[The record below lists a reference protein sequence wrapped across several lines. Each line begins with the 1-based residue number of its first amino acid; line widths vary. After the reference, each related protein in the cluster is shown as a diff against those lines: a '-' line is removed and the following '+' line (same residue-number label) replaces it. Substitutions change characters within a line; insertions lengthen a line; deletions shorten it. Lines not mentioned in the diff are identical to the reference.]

1 MFKKII
7 NSLLGNTGGGGAPGR
22 AATIEEVRAATY
34 DLMARNGST
43 TTLDVKNELRLLN
56 FQAFQDQVSQ
66 MVSAIAS
73 HDQLSSRNS
82 GRYNVYFY
90 GTDTAESRHVYLQ
103 SGDQFWEGRV
113 DGKAVT
119 LYAGRVGTDGTE
131 DAFACYKNLLAVR
144 ELERLADEKTRS
156 GYAPAADPRPPL
168 AVRRQYGHL
177 FGQRPVVCSIG
188 YYNVVKKELSDGQW
202 VTKNAGYRFTWHLLE
217 SHAQVAGA
225 LSGPTWNSGD
235 VRFDGAQLLGEK
247 LVGRQPA
254 DLPAAALRLEVDNG
268 HLYEVEISF
277 QNGSTA
283 ILSKFQPDLQGALL
297 PLARRL
303 LAVAG

>member
-7 NSLLGNTGGGGAPGR
+7 NSLLGNTGGGAPGR

-43 TTLDVKNELRLLN
+43 TTLDVKNELRRLN

-73 HDQLSSRNS
+73 HDQLSSRNN

-113 DGKAVT
+113 DGKTVT

-131 DAFACYKNLLAVR
+131 ESSECYKNLLAVR

-156 GYAPAADPRPPL
+156 GYTPTADSRPPL
-168 AVRRQYGHL
+168 AIRRQYGHL
-177 FGQRPVVCSIG
+177 FGQRPVVCRIG
-188 YYNVVKKELSDGQW
+188 YYNVVKKELADGQL
-202 VTKNAGYRFTWHLLE
+202 VTKNAGYRFTWHLPA
-217 SHAQVAGA
+217 SHAEVAGA
-225 LSGPTWNSGD
+225 LSGPTWHTGD

-247 LVGRQPA
+247 LMGHEAADVPA
-254 DLPAAALRLEVDNG
+254 EALRLEVDNG

-283 ILSKFQPDLQGALL
+283 MLSKFQPDLQEALL

-303 LAVAG
+303 LAVTG

>member
-7 NSLLGNTGGGGAPGR
+7 HSLLGNTGGGSAPGR
-22 AATIEEVRAATY
+22 AATIEEVRAAAY

-43 TTLDVKNELRLLN
+43 TTLDVKNELRRLG

-73 HDQLSSRNS
+73 HDQLSSRNN
-82 GRYNVYFY
+82 GRYNLYFY
-90 GTDTAESRHVYLQ
+90 GVDTAESRHVYLQ

-113 DGKAVT
+113 DGKT
-119 LYAGRVGTDGTE
+119 ITCYAGRVGTDGTE
-131 DAFACYKNLLAVR
+131 ESFECYKNLLAVR

-188 YYNVVKKELSDGQW
+188 YYNVVKKELSGGQL
-202 VTKNAGYRFTWHLLE
+202 VTKNAGYRFTWHLPAG
-217 SHAQVAGA
+217 HAQVAGA
-225 LSGPTWNSGD
+225 LSGPAWHNGD

-247 LVGRQPA
+247 LVARQPA
-254 DLPAAALRLEVDNG
+254 DSPGEPLRLEVDNG
-268 HLYEVEISF
+268 HLYQVEIGF
-277 QNGSTA
+277 ENGSTA

-303 LAVAG
+303 LQVAG